1 MASEKNITMR
11 QYNGVD
17 YDTLYPK
24 TKVEQVE
31 GLSANYYNKSEI
43 LSDST
48 KSLYGLNINDVPDS
62 VLSKIYYAMYG
73 TNEVIYRW
81 KREKDAYQEQQSSSA
96 STIEHFLYR
105 PDLSYQNWF
114 YIAYS
119 NTVIINSNGTLTLNN
134 PTTLK
139 IVWGTSNAK
148 ISPLANKYFI
158 ITSYSHSPTASDY
171 ANITSC
177 YKFTS
182 PVSVRESE
190 DDDNDGYVYI
200 DSAYTITTANVHV
213 VETVSSTNPSAYPI
227 DGDGWTYTSLSNVP
241 SSPGFNK
248 AEIGNYTGTGSYG
261 QSNPN
266 EITFTGVPKLVIVSQ
281 NSLLPASVSAWQN
294 SFIWFTDTTTSQ
306 VYVPNNNT
314 PVYFSQENNSL
325 KWYSN
330 TVSNQL
336 NTSNKIY
343 HYIAITM

>member
-1 MASEKNITMR
+1 MATKKNITMK
-11 QYNGVD
+11 QFNGTD

-31 GLSANYYNKSEI
+31 GLSANYYSKSEI

-62 VLSKIYYAMYG
+62 VLSKIYYTMYG
-73 TNEVIYRW
+73 TNEVVYRW
-81 KREKDAYQEQQSSSA
+81 KREKDVLQEKQSSST
-96 STIEHFLYR
+96 STVGQSINR
-105 PDLSYQNWF
+105 VDISSGNWF
-114 YIAYS
+114 YIVYS
-119 NTVIINSNGTLTLNN
+119 DTVRINSNGTLTLNN

-139 IVWGTSNAK
+139 IVWGTSNTK
-148 ISPLANKYFI
+148 IPPLANKYFI
-158 ITSYSHSPTASDY
+158 KTGYDYPPTASNY
-171 ANITSC
+171 TNISSC

-182 PVSVRESE
+182 TVSVQEIE
-190 DDDNDGYVYI
+190 DEDNDGNVYMY
-200 DSAYTITTANVHV
+200 SAYTITTASVHV

-227 DGDGWTYTSLSNVP
+227 NGDGWTYTSLSSIP

-281 NSLLPASVSAWQN
+281 NSLLPASVSAWEN

-314 PVYFSQENNSL
+314 TVYFSQENNSL
-325 KWYSN
+325 KWYSS
-330 TVSNQL
+330 TVSTQL
-336 NTSNKIY
+336 NTRNTIY